1 MYQRENKSVKKV
13 PFSFN
18 EKDKNNVFLLLIKYM
33 LIRKIKKI
41 IIQNFAKAKVLLCLL
56 RVPPLAK
63 SNQTCITPMFELI
76 PLKEVKRT

>member
-1 MYQRENKSVKKV
+1 MYQRENESVKKV

-33 LIRKIKKI
+33 LIRKIKKK

-63 SNQTCITPMFELI
+63 SNQTCITPIFELI
-76 PLKEVKRT
+76 PLKEVNT

>member
-1 MYQRENKSVKKV
+1 MYQRENESVKKV

-33 LIRKIKKI
+33 LIRKIKKK

>member
-1 MYQRENKSVKKV
+1 MYQRENESVKKV

-18 EKDKNNVFLLLIKYM
+18 EKDKKHVFLLLIKYM

>member
-1 MYQRENKSVKKV
+1 MYQRENESVKKV

-63 SNQTCITPMFELI
+63 SNQTCITPIFELI
-76 PLKEVKRT
+76 PLKEVNT

>member
-63 SNQTCITPMFELI
+63 SNQTCITPIFELI
-76 PLKEVKRT
+76 PLKEVNT

>member
-1 MYQRENKSVKKV
+1 MYQRENESVKKV

-33 LIRKIKKI
+33 LIRKIKKKK
-41 IIQNFAKAKVLLCLL
+41 IQNFAKAKVLLCLL

-63 SNQTCITPMFELI
+63 SNQTCITPIFELI
-76 PLKEVKRT
+76 PLKEVNT

>member
-1 MYQRENKSVKKV
+1 MYQRENESVKKV

>member
-1 MYQRENKSVKKV
+1 MKKV

-63 SNQTCITPMFELI
+63 SNQTCITPIFELI
-76 PLKEVKRT
+76 PLKEVNT

>member
-1 MYQRENKSVKKV
+1 MYQRENESVKKV

-33 LIRKIKKI
+33 LIRKIKKK
-41 IIQNFAKAKVLLCLL
+41 IIQNFAKAKVLLSLL